1 MFNHKFLKGKGS
13 LQIIDGHREKQGN
26 DIANDHDGK
35 NVFHC
40 SDTKPVYVR
49 NYTFDHVCLWCH
61 ETFSSKIRERIKES
75 RASSNL
81 TILLKLDFDCDP
93 LEIKEYGKRAIRI
106 ALKAKNKLGFID
118 GSCLPPTDAS
128 SEKYFKWSDADSMVV
143 SWLHHSMTKDLM
155 EAYMF
160 TPSARELWLELEE
173 KFGATGKSHI
183 YDLRKQ
189 LIQMMQGTDSL
200 ALYSNKQKKLIDEL
214 NCLDPKD
221 PCICNGCSCGGYKKL
236 VNSVASN
243 DTYSFLR
250 GLNETYSN
258 TVSTILLM
266 EPLPSYNKV
275 YSLVSR
281 IEAQRTV
288 GVSNNVVIEASALA
302 AKAIEQV
309 KNTYNSSS
317 KKKDYGKKGD
327 RFCVH
332 CNKPGHLEEACF
344 KKHGYPEWFK
354 EYKNKKTQQNTT
366 LAATNT
372 TNATEMQQK
381 SSESN
386 LNSALIA
393 QMVQMEV
400 QKLMKSKNT
409 VQESPVSTS
418 YLADFTGNLSNS
430 ALKYGDNWVVDSG
443 ASSHITG
450 NKDLLKDLRP
460 VNGKNTVTLP
470 DGSVKY
476 FKFIGCA

>member
-1 MFNHKFLKGKGS
+1 MDANRRRDPTYIHPSDNPGA
-13 LQIIDGHREKQGN
+13 QIVNRLLTLN
-26 DIANDHDGK
+26 
-35 NVFHC
+35 
-40 SDTKPVYVR
+40 
-49 NYTFDHVCLWCH
+49 NYLVW
-61 ETFSSKIRERIKES
+61 
-75 RASSNL
+75 
-81 TILLKLDFDCDP
+81 
-93 LEIKEYGKRAIRI
+93 KRAIRI

-173 KFGATGKSHI
+173 KFGATDKSHI

-189 LIQMMQGTDSL
+189 LIQMM
-200 ALYSNKQKKLIDEL
+200 
-214 NCLDPKD
+214 
-221 PCICNGCSCGGYKKL
+221 
-236 VNSVASN
+236 
-243 DTYSFLR
+243 
-250 GLNETYSN
+250 
-258 TVSTILLM
+258 
-266 EPLPSYNKV
+266 
-275 YSLVSR
+275 
-281 IEAQRTV
+281 
-288 GVSNNVVIEASALA
+288 
-302 AKAIEQV
+302 QV

-418 YLADFTGNLSNS
+418 YFADFAGNLSNS
-430 ALKYGDNWVVDSG
+430 ALKYSDNWVVDSG
-443 ASSHITG
+443 ASSHI
-450 NKDLLKDLRP
+450 
-460 VNGKNTVTLP
+460 
-470 DGSVKY
+470 
-476 FKFIGCA
+476 IGPIE

>member
-1 MFNHKFLKGKGS
+1 MDANQRRDPTYIHPSDNPGA
-13 LQIIDGHREKQGN
+13 QIVNRLLTLN
-26 DIANDHDGK
+26 
-35 NVFHC
+35 
-40 SDTKPVYVR
+40 
-49 NYTFDHVCLWCH
+49 NYLVW
-61 ETFSSKIRERIKES
+61 
-75 RASSNL
+75 
-81 TILLKLDFDCDP
+81 
-93 LEIKEYGKRAIRI
+93 KRAIRI

-160 TPSARELWLELEE
+160 TTSARELWLELEE
-173 KFGATGKSHI
+173 KFGATDKSHI

-288 GVSNNVVIEASALA
+288 GVSNNAVIEASALA

-386 LNSALIA
+386 LNSALIT

-400 QKLMKSKNT
+400 QKLMKIKNT

-418 YLADFTGNLSNS
+418 YFADFAGNLSNS
-430 ALKYGDNWVVDSG
+430 ALKYSDNWVVDSG

-450 NKDLLKDLRP
+450 
-460 VNGKNTVTLP
+460 
-470 DGSVKY
+470 
-476 FKFIGCA
+476 